1 MQDLKV
7 RVKEIKGHCD
17 IMREGDYFIVRG
29 SKLSIPESPYF
40 CYWAI
45 QSVAPMLPAKQRKID
60 EQGDWVGG
68 MGLLYGFCVLGLSA
82 C

>member
-29 SKLSIPESPYF
+29 SKLSIP
-40 CYWAI
+40 ARI
-45 QSVAPMLPAKQRKID
+45 SVH
-60 EQGDWVGG
+60 
-68 MGLLYGFCVLGLSA
+68 
-82 C
+82 